1 MFGSIIRAFFNVTEV
16 NSIGRLIESSLN
28 PAVKITLSLLLFCA
42 LLPTAFA
49 QGNVFTNILR
59 SVTGAVGRTET
70 PAAEP
75 QTAVLGVRGMDEGDA
90 KASAPAGGGVKL
102 LESWAVGR
110 TEAEAAASR
119 RGLTARSVE
128 YDKVTADTTDPQVSQ

>member
-1 MFGSIIRAFFNVTEV
+1 M
-16 NSIGRLIESSLN
+16 GRLSESSLN
-28 PAVKITLSLLLFCA
+28 PAVKIILSLMLFCA

-59 SVTGAVGRTET
+59 SVTGTVGRTDA
-70 PAAEP
+70 PAATP
-75 QTAVLGVRGMDEGDA
+75 QTAVLGIRGMDEGDA
-90 KASAPAGGGVKL
+90 KASAPAGDGVKL
-102 LESWAVGR
+102 IESWAVGR

-128 YDKVTADTTDPQVSQ
+128 YDKVTADTTNPQGSQ

>member
-1 MFGSIIRAFFNVTEV
+1 MKII
-16 NSIGRLIESSLN
+16 
-28 PAVKITLSLLLFCA
+28 LSLMLFCA

-59 SVTGAVGRTET
+59 SVTGTVGRTDA
-70 PAAEP
+70 PAAAP

-90 KASAPAGGGVKL
+90 KASAPAGDGVKL
-102 LESWAVGR
+102 IESWAVGR

-128 YDKVTADTTDPQVSQ
+128 YGKATADTTNPQGSQ